1 MGFNTAV
8 RKEDGRV
15 ELELDTN
22 FFCKEA
28 ILKTAYQFTEQCH
41 FKVETAGAGAVRV
54 VMSPKDLGTD
64 IDRLVPD
71 FLNELIDQELRVR
84 VQRET
89 AEIHRLIV
97 SEAFAP
103 LQTMDGSR

>member
-1 MGFNTAV
+1 MV
-8 RKEDGRV
+8 
-15 ELELDTN
+15 
-22 FFCKEA
+22 
-28 ILKTAYQFTEQCH
+28 I
-41 FKVETAGAGAVRV
+41 
-54 VMSPKDLGTD
+54 SPKELQTD
-64 IDRLVPD
+64 VESLVPE

-103 LQTMDGSR
+103 LRRRRRDD

>member
-8 RKEDGRV
+8 RRDDGCFIFEV
-15 ELELDTN
+15 DTS

-28 ILKTAYQFTEQCH
+28 ILKTAYQFTDQCH
-41 FKVETAGAGAVRV
+41 FEVDTVGEGVARV
-54 VMSPKDLGTD
+54 AISPKEPGTD
-64 IDRLVPD
+64 VERIVHE

-103 LQTMDGSR
+103 LEAKEGSR

>member
-8 RKEDGRV
+8 RREDGRV
-15 ELELDTN
+15 ILEVDTS

-28 ILKTAYQFTEQCH
+28 ILKTSYLFTEQCY
-41 FKVETAGAGAVRV
+41 FEIESVGEGAVRV
-54 VMSPKDLGTD
+54 AISPKQPG
-64 IDRLVPD
+64 IDVQRIVPE

-84 VQRET
+84 VQSET

-103 LQTMDGSR
+103 LEAKEGS

>member
-8 RKEDGRV
+8 RREDGCV
-15 ELELDTN
+15 VLEVDTS
-22 FFCKEA
+22 FFCNEA
-28 ILKTAYQFTEQCH
+28 ILKTAYQFTGRYH
-41 FKVETAGAGAVRV
+41 FEVETAGEGAARV
-54 VMSPKDLGTD
+54 IISPKEAQADVEL
-64 IDRLVPD
+64 LVPE
-71 FLNELIDQELRVR
+71 FLNELVDQELRVR

-103 LQTMDGSR
+103 LQTLDGSR